1 MNKIYKVVWNAARNC
16 YVVGSEFI
24 SKTRRGGGYRGN
36 VTTAGTRTLLAV
48 CAACGIS
55 FYSGGLAVAADN
67 LQTEPTIVIE
77 VQEQK
82 NEAVQPEL
90 LYSQLAAASAS
101 ADALDTTM
109 PADVSAA
116 AEDTSEAPAVD
127 VTSQHSVHDENGYY
141 VYNGTENDTYN
152 SLTKDGLWVGG
163 VDDKTGFHV
172 DNTGHAS
179 ANGLDVQH
187 QKITGVADG
196 EFRADSTDAVTAG
209 QLYDAGIVP
218 GKAADGSVA
227 IGNGSNVTNINGVAI
242 GNKALV
248 NYSVENGVAIGQGA
262 EVRTDNATAIG
273 QGSRVVSGDGSVALG
288 QGSMVTATDA
298 KGTDAHGVVSVGLTG
313 NKVKEGFTRR
323 IINVADG
330 INDSDAATY
339 GQVKDVQSSVT
350 ALDNLAV
357 KYDTADKTSVT
368 FNRDNKAGSVL
379 NNVNDIVMQVE
390 TYNPSGKVSGYKSLS
405 FKEAGIIPGTVS
417 GDDNTDSVV
426 IGRDSKSSKK
436 HSVVVGDGA
445 RTLGMNA
452 TAIGTGASA
461 EMDSSVAIGSGSQVG
476 TPSAVNGTA
485 VGAGSKVTAKNG
497 TAVGQGAFAWGTD
510 STVLGASARVERNAD
525 GSVALGKDSY
535 AKASDI
541 LDSDTKGVVSVGK
554 SGNNGFTRRIINVAD
569 GVNDSDAAT
578 VKQVKAVQGD
588 VDELNE
594 LAVTYTDN
602 TKKAVNFNG
611 ATLKNVGDIQIG
623 TAQSTF
629 VGSGLVNGKVY
640 DTGAGQW
647 VENGA
652 NATHSMAVGSKSSV
666 RGKDSI
672 AVGPEATVNNG
683 NSVVLEQSTAVG
695 SKATVTSR
703 FSTALGAN
711 TQATGDYSVAIG
723 AQSRATVANATA
735 IGAYAA
741 AGENSVV
748 VGGGKELAAPVVSRS
763 NGTAMGTYVDIKSD
777 NGTALGY
784 GSQIGWDGK
793 NSVALG
799 ADSVA
804 NEENVVS
811 VGHTKGQTNGFG
823 GTYEEDLNRR
833 IINVADGTIAE
844 DSHDA
849 VTGGQLY
856 TTNQN
861 VADNADKLAV
871 YEKSGIEA
879 GAISGKTT
887 SQNLAIGQNSKIA
900 ADGNVTH
907 NVAIGNGATVEAGHD
922 YTDPLKPQRAD
933 NVTYATAVGA
943 EAKAT
948 GNGSTVY
955 GAGSSTSSDY
965 STAIGRSAKAGQ
977 GAGDK
982 ATALG
987 YNAQATD
994 GDTLAAGANSKAWAA
1009 GSVALGA
1016 DTTVNYG
1023 ADNSVALGTGSKV
1036 FISDIKDSD
1045 VNGVVSVGSNGGERR
1060 IINVADGVNATDAAT
1075 VGQISKI
1082 TGMDSEKGNV
1092 VQYDGE
1098 DKAAVTFA
1106 GTEGTA
1112 LKNVSDIELKGNS
1125 FVDAGLVAGTT
1136 TTKSTLLGNATAEN
1150 NMILGDGAEIY
1161 VQGALGKAA
1170 SVENSMAIGQG
1181 AEIHAQSQGSAKHI
1195 TDSIAFGQDSY
1206 VSASNSVAIGAGS
1219 TATEEGVVS
1228 VGSANNQRRIVNV
1241 ADGNI
1246 GENSIDAVNGSQL
1259 YAVREGAVSYGTKME
1274 EDMWGNEKEVT
1285 DYSIVTLRGENGT
1298 KLTNLA
1304 DGEFKADST
1313 DAVTAGQLYAA
1324 GITPGDTRGNAG
1336 SVAMGGGYN
1345 NYVLG
1350 NNGTAIGYNAL
1361 ANENAVAIGNSAGA
1375 GHLNA
1380 TAVGQNSN
1388 AMDEGATALGQH
1400 AWAEVKNATAI
1411 GFNSDVAFGGDNS
1424 VALGAN
1430 TQVVRQDILGTDTHG
1445 VVSVGYSGKGY
1456 GDDEAF
1462 NRRIINVADGINDSD
1477 AATFGQVK
1485 DVQDSVKA
1493 LDASAVQYDSVS
1505 KSTVTFDGTNGTAL
1519 KNVSDIVMNTK
1530 DFYSKDAQ
1538 FSFQDAGLLPGDVQS
1553 LGNKW
1558 NMAIGEGSAVKVEE
1572 GTTGSKM
1579 QMNTVVGNKARITQV
1594 LVDDEYQDV
1603 EKSTA
1608 LGQGVTVAASNAVGV
1623 GQGSNVRGEGG
1634 VAVGMQANVSAKSGV
1649 AVGKQSK
1656 VSSDYSIAIGGS
1668 ASVGSK
1674 SENSVAMGYNA
1685 SSLAAGGTAIGQGA
1699 KVQGSAANGTAIG
1712 KGAIV
1717 NVNAGN
1723 SVALGASSQVQTA
1736 DIGSDTEYGV
1746 VSVGKSG
1753 TNGFTRRIVNVAD
1766 GLNDSDAATVGQL
1779 NAMQS
1784 AYTDSGIVG
1793 GTMDKYTL
1801 ATGAVAIGKDS
1812 NVHGTGSIAI
1822 GTGSKVEQHNSVA
1835 IGRNAI
1841 VKGAGSVALGASSV
1855 ATEDNVLSLGRNDG
1869 SLGLRIVNMKDG
1881 INERDAVTV
1890 GQMNALALGD
1900 RNGSLS
1906 LANGATN
1913 LADGIDR
1920 NTTAIKSLDEQLADA
1935 TVDWEEGTQNM
1946 KDLTAK
1952 ASAFAAQT
1960 QNVDW
1965 NALNSVDWNA
1975 VNAMA
1980 AVPAT
1985 MNLAIDDAQANEG
1998 TGAEK
2003 DDDDRSP
2010 QTNGSNPGKVDG
2022 NLHVSGNT
2030 TLDGTLNVK
2039 GDATFEGNATF
2050 DKGATMKGDLNMS
2063 GNKITGLGAGD
2074 VSADSTDAVNG
2085 SQLFDVQQQV
2095 SDNRNAIGALGSRV
2109 SDLGEEVDSVGAIS
2123 AALAGLHP
2131 LDYNGTGS
2139 KFQISAALGTY
2150 DGTQAA
2156 AIGGFYHFNRDTL
2169 LSIGGSTSFEGDRK
2183 TAANVGVTFRVGEG
2197 ASEAPAVQDN
2207 ETKQQMEAMKQE
2219 IEMLKAELEQL
2230 KNKDTEGTNAKN

>member
-24 SKTRRGGGYRGN
+24 SKTRRGEGYRSN
-36 VTTAGTRTLLAV
+36 VTTAGARTLLAV

-90 LYSQLAAASAS
+90 LYSQLAAASAG
-101 ADALDTTM
+101 ADALDITM
-109 PADVSAA
+109 PADVPAA

-127 VTSQHSVHDENGYY
+127 VSSQHSIHDENGYY
-141 VYNGTENDTYN
+141 VYNGTKNDTYN

-179 ANGLDVQH
+179 ANGLDVQN

-196 EFRADSTDAVTAG
+196 EFNADSTDAVTAG

-227 IGNGSNVTNINGVAI
+227 IGNGSTVTSGAWDWDTNTPLPANGVAI
-242 GNKALV
+242 GDNAKV
-248 NYSVENGVAIGQGA
+248 NNSAVNGVVIGQGA

-288 QGSMVTATDA
+288 QGSMVTAADA

-313 NKVKEGFTRR
+313 NKVTEGFTRR

-330 INDSDAATY
+330 VNDSDAATV
-339 GQVKDVQSSVT
+339 GQISKITGMDSEKGNVVQYDGEDKSTITFAGTNGT
-350 ALDNLAV
+350 A
-357 KYDTADKTSVT
+357 
-368 FNRDNKAGSVL
+368 L
-379 NNVNDIVMQVE
+379 NNVNDIVMNVKNPINKKTEQHSFQNAGLLPGKVE
-390 TYNPSGKVSGYKSLS
+390 GTATSGKWNMAIGEGSEIAVDGGTGANMKFNTAIGNSAGVSQAIVDDGYEDVERSTAIGHAAKVRANNSTAIGDS
-405 FKEAGIIPGTVS
+405 SNVSKDNSVAVGQKAEVQSATSIAIGQGTKIGSNAENSIAIGTSANQYSVGSKAKNSTVVGVNAWSMAEGGTVL
-417 GDDNTDSVV
+417 G
-426 IGRDSKSSKK
+426 KSAKIQGSAAN
-436 HSVVVGDGA
+436 G
-445 RTLGMNA
+445 
-452 TAIGTGASA
+452 TAIGTNATINVSA
-461 EMDSSVAIGSGSQVG
+461 GSGNV
-476 TPSAVNGTA
+476 AL
-485 VGAGSKVTAKNG
+485 GA
-497 TAVGQGAFAWGTD
+497 D
-510 STVLGASARVERNAD
+510 STVSKAD
-525 GSVALGKDSY
+525 VGD
-535 AKASDI
+535 
-541 LDSDTKGVVSVGK
+541 DTEHGVVSVGQ
-554 SGNNGFTRRIINVAD
+554 SGDKGFNRRIINVAD

-578 VKQVKAVQGD
+578 VKQVKAVRGD
-588 VDELNE
+588 VDELNK

-623 TAQSTF
+623 NAQSTF

-640 DTGAGQW
+640 DTDAGQW
-647 VENGA
+647 AENGA
-652 NATHSMAVGSKSSV
+652 NATHSMAVGSKSNV
-666 RGKDSI
+666 RGTDSV

-695 SKATVTSR
+695 SKATVTSS

-711 TQATGDYSVAIG
+711 TQAKGGYSVAVG
-723 AQSRATVANATA
+723 AQSQTTGANATA

-748 VGGGKELAAPVVSRS
+748 VGGGEGLAAPTVSKANS
-763 NGTAMGTYVDIKSD
+763 TAMGTYVDIKSD

-784 GSQIGWDGK
+784 GSQIGWNGK

-811 VGHTKGQTNGFG
+811 VGHTKGQANGFG
-823 GTYEEDLNRR
+823 ETYREDLNRR
-833 IINVADGTIAE
+833 ITNVADGVNDNDAATVGQIKTMTGVDAELGGVVQYDDASKNSVTFQSTDKAGTTLNNVNDITMNVEKYLSGTSIVQGYKTVSFKDAGIIPGTFNGTANKDTIVLGR
-844 DSHDA
+844 DSTASKDHSVVIGGGARAIASNTVSIGTGASADA
-849 VTGGQLY
+849 
-856 TTNQN
+856 NN
-861 VADNADKLAV
+861 
-871 YEKSGIEA
+871 SM
-879 GAISGKTT
+879 
-887 SQNLAIGQNSKIA
+887 AIGSGSKVIGA
-900 ADGNVTH
+900 AAV
-907 NVAIGNGATVEAGHD
+907 NG
-922 YTDPLKPQRAD
+922 
-933 NVTYATAVGA
+933 
-943 EAKAT
+943 
-948 GNGSTVY
+948 
-955 GAGSSTSSDY
+955 
-965 STAIGRSAKAGQ
+965 TAIGTGSWVT
-977 GAGDK
+977 DK
-982 ATALG
+982 DGTALG
-987 YNAQATD
+987 YQAYAWGEAATVIGDQSRSWADGGTTLGQNARIQT
-994 GDTLAAGANSKAWAA
+994 
-1009 GSVALGA
+1009 
-1016 DTTVNYG
+1016 G
-1023 ADNSVALGTGSKV
+1023 ADNSVALG
-1036 FISDIKDSD
+1036 KDSYVSKD
-1045 VNGVVSVGSNGGERR
+1045 DILASDTNGVVSVGVS
-1060 IINVADGVNATDAAT
+1060 ALATDDKGT
-1075 VGQISKI
+1075 GVSK
-1082 TGMDSEKGNV
+1082 
-1092 VQYDGE
+1092 
-1098 DKAAVTFA
+1098 
-1106 GTEGTA
+1106 
-1112 LKNVSDIELKGNS
+1112 
-1125 FVDAGLVAGTT
+1125 
-1136 TTKSTLLGNATAEN
+1136 
-1150 NMILGDGAEIY
+1150 
-1161 VQGALGKAA
+1161 
-1170 SVENSMAIGQG
+1170 
-1181 AEIHAQSQGSAKHI
+1181 
-1195 TDSIAFGQDSY
+1195 
-1206 VSASNSVAIGAGS
+1206 
-1219 TATEEGVVS
+1219 
-1228 VGSANNQRRIVNV
+1228 
-1241 ADGNI
+1241 
-1246 GENSIDAVNGSQL
+1246 
-1259 YAVREGAVSYGTKME
+1259 
-1274 EDMWGNEKEVT
+1274 
-1285 DYSIVTLRGENGT
+1285 
-1298 KLTNLA
+1298 
-1304 DGEFKADST
+1304 
-1313 DAVTAGQLYAA
+1313 
-1324 GITPGDTRGNAG
+1324 
-1336 SVAMGGGYN
+1336 
-1345 NYVLG
+1345 
-1350 NNGTAIGYNAL
+1350 TAI
-1361 ANENAVAIGNSAGA
+1361 
-1375 GHLNA
+1375 
-1380 TAVGQNSN
+1380 T
-1388 AMDEGATALGQH
+1388 
-1400 AWAEVKNATAI
+1400 
-1411 GFNSDVAFGGDNS
+1411 
-1424 VALGAN
+1424 
-1430 TQVVRQDILGTDTHG
+1430 
-1445 VVSVGYSGKGY
+1445 
-1456 GDDEAF
+1456 
-1462 NRRIINVADGINDSD
+1462 RRIINVADGINDSD

-1530 DFYSKDAQ
+1530 DFYGKDAQ

-1572 GTTGSKM
+1572 GTGSKM
-1579 QMNTVVGNKARITQV
+1579 QMNTVVGNKARITQA

-1674 SENSVAMGYNA
+1674 SENSVAMGYEA

-1793 GTMDKYTL
+1793 GTMDKNTL

-1822 GTGSKVEQHNSVA
+1822 GTGSKVEKYNSVA

-1890 GQMNALALGD
+1890 GQMNELAFGT
-1900 RNGSLS
+1900 RSSSLP

-1913 LADGIDR
+1913 LAAGINK
-1920 NTTAIKSLDEQLADA
+1920 NTAAINSLDEQLDNAK
-1935 TVDWEEGTQNM
+1935 VDWGESTQSM
-1946 KDLTAK
+1946 KELTEK

-1975 VNAMA
+1975 VSAMA

-1998 TGAEK
+1998 DTGAEK
-2003 DDDDRSP
+2003 DDDNRSP

-2197 ASEAPAVQDN
+2197 ASEAPAVQDT
-2207 ETKQQMEAMKQE
+2207 ETKQQMDAMKQE

>member
-24 SKTRRGGGYRGN
+24 SKTRRGGGYRSN

-90 LYSQLAAASAS
+90 LYSQLAVASAS

-109 PADVSAA
+109 PADMPAA

-163 VDDKTGFHV
+163 VDDNTGFHV

-179 ANGLDVQH
+179 ANGLDVQN

-196 EFRADSTDAVTAG
+196 EFKSGSTEAVTAG

-248 NYSVENGVAIGQGA
+248 NYSAENGVAIGQGA

-298 KGTDAHGVVSVGLTG
+298 KSSDPHGVVSVGLTG
-313 NKVKEGFTRR
+313 NKVTEGFTRR

-339 GQVKDVQSSVT
+339 GQVKDVDAKLGDLDFSDTHSLKKAENVTDALTKLDTKAYNLSGKIDDFSRSGIMAGGTLDSRNAGTNSIQLGNQARAAGQNSIAFGAGASVT
-350 ALDNLAV
+350 GENTEESIQTRAKNNGVAIGYSATAAGFNTTVLGAAAKAQGDNATALGQGTLVAADN
-357 KYDTADKTSVT
+357 SVALG
-368 FNRDNKAGSVL
+368 AGSRVTTDDIRDSDTNGVVSVGKSDGERRIINVADGVNDSDAATVGQISKITGMDSEKGNVVQYNGEDKSTITFAGTNGTAL
-379 NNVNDIVMQVE
+379 NNVNDIVMNVKNPINKKTEQHSFQNAGLLPGKVE
-390 TYNPSGKVSGYKSLS
+390 GTATSGKWNMAIGEGSEVAVDGGTGANMKFNTAIGNSAGVSQNIVNGDYVDVERSTAIGHAAKVSAS
-405 FKEAGIIPGTVS
+405 NSTAIGDSSNAGEDNSVAIGQKAEVQSATSIAIGQGTKIGGNAENSIAIGTSANQYSVGSKAKNSTVVGVNAWSMAEGGTVL
-417 GDDNTDSVV
+417 G
-426 IGRDSKSSKK
+426 KSAKIQGSAAN
-436 HSVVVGDGA
+436 G
-445 RTLGMNA
+445 
-452 TAIGTGASA
+452 TAIGTNATINVSA
-461 EMDSSVAIGSGSQVG
+461 GSGNV
-476 TPSAVNGTA
+476 AL
-485 VGAGSKVTAKNG
+485 GA
-497 TAVGQGAFAWGTD
+497 D
-510 STVLGASARVERNAD
+510 STVSKAD
-525 GSVALGKDSY
+525 VGD
-535 AKASDI
+535 
-541 LDSDTKGVVSVGK
+541 DTEHGVVSVGQ
-554 SGNNGFTRRIINVAD
+554 SGDKGFNRRIINVAD

-578 VKQVKAVQGD
+578 VKQVKDVQGD
-588 VDELNE
+588 VDELNK
-594 LAVTYTDN
+594 LAVTYTDD

-623 TAQSTF
+623 NAQSTF

-640 DTGAGQW
+640 DTDAGQW
-647 VENGA
+647 AENGA
-652 NATHSMAVGSKSSV
+652 NATHSMAVGSKSNV
-666 RGKDSI
+666 RGTDSV
-672 AVGPEATVNNG
+672 AVGPEAAVNNG
-683 NSVVLEQSTAVG
+683 NAGVLEQSTAVG
-695 SKATVTSR
+695 SKATVSSS
-703 FSTALGAN
+703 FSTALGAH
-711 TQATGDYSVAIG
+711 TQAKGDYSVAVG
-723 AQSRATVANATA
+723 AQSQTTGANATA

-748 VGGGKELAAPVVSRS
+748 VGGGEGLAAPTVSKANS
-763 NGTAMGTYVDIKSD
+763 TAMGTYVDIKSD

-811 VGHTKGQTNGFG
+811 VGHTKGQTNGLG
-823 GTYEEDLNRR
+823 GTYGEDLNRR
-833 IINVADGTIAE
+833 ITNVADGK
-844 DSHDA
+844 
-849 VTGGQLY
+849 
-856 TTNQN
+856 
-861 VADNADKLAV
+861 NA
-871 YEKSGIEA
+871 
-879 GAISGKTT
+879 
-887 SQNLAIGQNSKIA
+887 N
-900 ADGNVTH
+900 
-907 NVAIGNGATVEAGHD
+907 
-922 YTDPLKPQRAD
+922 
-933 NVTYATAVGA
+933 
-943 EAKAT
+943 
-948 GNGSTVY
+948 
-955 GAGSSTSSDY
+955 
-965 STAIGRSAKAGQ
+965 
-977 GAGDK
+977 
-982 ATALG
+982 
-987 YNAQATD
+987 
-994 GDTLAAGANSKAWAA
+994 
-1009 GSVALGA
+1009 
-1016 DTTVNYG
+1016 
-1023 ADNSVALGTGSKV
+1023 
-1036 FISDIKDSD
+1036 
-1045 VNGVVSVGSNGGERR
+1045 
-1060 IINVADGVNATDAAT
+1060 DAAT

-1082 TGMDSEKGNV
+1082 TGMDSGKGNV

-1098 DKAAVTFA
+1098 DKSVVTFA
-1106 GTEGTA
+1106 GA
-1112 LKNVSDIELKGNS
+1112 
-1125 FVDAGLVAGTT
+1125 
-1136 TTKSTLLGNATAEN
+1136 
-1150 NMILGDGAEIY
+1150 
-1161 VQGALGKAA
+1161 
-1170 SVENSMAIGQG
+1170 
-1181 AEIHAQSQGSAKHI
+1181 
-1195 TDSIAFGQDSY
+1195 
-1206 VSASNSVAIGAGS
+1206 
-1219 TATEEGVVS
+1219 
-1228 VGSANNQRRIVNV
+1228 
-1241 ADGNI
+1241 
-1246 GENSIDAVNGSQL
+1246 
-1259 YAVREGAVSYGTKME
+1259 
-1274 EDMWGNEKEVT
+1274 
-1285 DYSIVTLRGENGT
+1285 NGT

-1304 DGEFKADST
+1304 DGEFKTGST

-1388 AMDEGATALGQH
+1388 AMEEGATALGQH

-1430 TQVVRQDILGTDTHG
+1430 TQVIRQDILETDTNG
-1445 VVSVGYSGKGY
+1445 VVSVGYSGKGF

-1530 DFYSKDAQ
+1530 DFYGKNAQ

-1572 GTTGSKM
+1572 GTGSKM
-1579 QMNTVVGNKARITQV
+1579 QMNTVVGNKARITQA

-1793 GTMDKYTL
+1793 GTMDKNTL

-1822 GTGSKVEQHNSVA
+1822 GTGSKVEKYNSVA

-1890 GQMNALALGD
+1890 GQMNELAFGK
-1900 RNGSLS
+1900 RSGSLT

-1920 NTTAIKSLDEQLADA
+1920 NTTAIKSLNKQLDNAK
-1935 TVDWEEGTQNM
+1935 VDWGESTQSM
-1946 KDLTAK
+1946 KELTEK

>member
-24 SKTRRGGGYRGN
+24 SKTRRGEGYRSN
-36 VTTAGTRTLLAV
+36 VTTAGARTLLAV

-101 ADALDTTM
+101 ADALDITM
-109 PADVSAA
+109 PADVPAA

-127 VTSQHSVHDENGYY
+127 VSSQHSIHDENGYY
-141 VYNGTENDTYN
+141 VYNGTKNDTYN

-179 ANGLDVQH
+179 ANGLDVQNK
-187 QKITGVADG
+187 KITGVAYG

-339 GQVKDVQSSVT
+339 GQVKDVDAKLGDLDFSDTHSLEEAENVT
-350 ALDNLAV
+350 DALTKLDTKAYNL
-357 KYDTADKTSVT
+357 
-368 FNRDNKAGSVL
+368 
-379 NNVNDIVMQVE
+379 
-390 TYNPSGKVSGYKSLS
+390 SGKFDDFSRSGIM
-405 FKEAGIIPGTVS
+405 AGGTDAESRHAGADSIQLGNQSRAEGQQSIALGVHAKVT
-417 GDDNTDSVV
+417 GENTEES
-426 IGRDSKSSKK
+426 ILTRAKNNG
-436 HSVVVGDGA
+436 
-445 RTLGMNA
+445 
-452 TAIGTGASA
+452 
-461 EMDSSVAIGSGSQVG
+461 VAIGY
-476 TPSAVNGTA
+476 SATA
-485 VGAGSKVTAKNG
+485 AGFNT
-497 TAVGQGAFAWGTD
+497 
-510 STVLGASARVERNAD
+510 TVLGAAAKAQGDNATALGQGTLVTAD
-525 GSVALGKDSY
+525 NSVALGAGSSVTTD
-535 AKASDI
+535 DI
-541 LDSDTKGVVSVGK
+541 RDSDTNGVVSVGK
-554 SGNNGFTRRIINVAD
+554 SDGERRIINVAD
-569 GVNDSDAAT
+569 GVNDS
-578 VKQVKAVQGD
+578 
-588 VDELNE
+588 
-594 LAVTYTDN
+594 
-602 TKKAVNFNG
+602 
-611 ATLKNVGDIQIG
+611 
-623 TAQSTF
+623 
-629 VGSGLVNGKVY
+629 
-640 DTGAGQW
+640 
-647 VENGA
+647 
-652 NATHSMAVGSKSSV
+652 
-666 RGKDSI
+666 
-672 AVGPEATVNNG
+672 
-683 NSVVLEQSTAVG
+683 
-695 SKATVTSR
+695 
-703 FSTALGAN
+703 
-711 TQATGDYSVAIG
+711 
-723 AQSRATVANATA
+723 
-735 IGAYAA
+735 
-741 AGENSVV
+741 
-748 VGGGKELAAPVVSRS
+748 
-763 NGTAMGTYVDIKSD
+763 
-777 NGTALGY
+777 
-784 GSQIGWDGK
+784 
-793 NSVALG
+793 
-799 ADSVA
+799 
-804 NEENVVS
+804 
-811 VGHTKGQTNGFG
+811 
-823 GTYEEDLNRR
+823 
-833 IINVADGTIAE
+833 
-844 DSHDA
+844 
-849 VTGGQLY
+849 
-856 TTNQN
+856 
-861 VADNADKLAV
+861 
-871 YEKSGIEA
+871 
-879 GAISGKTT
+879 
-887 SQNLAIGQNSKIA
+887 
-900 ADGNVTH
+900 
-907 NVAIGNGATVEAGHD
+907 
-922 YTDPLKPQRAD
+922 
-933 NVTYATAVGA
+933 
-943 EAKAT
+943 
-948 GNGSTVY
+948 
-955 GAGSSTSSDY
+955 
-965 STAIGRSAKAGQ
+965 
-977 GAGDK
+977 
-982 ATALG
+982 
-987 YNAQATD
+987 
-994 GDTLAAGANSKAWAA
+994 
-1009 GSVALGA
+1009 
-1016 DTTVNYG
+1016 
-1023 ADNSVALGTGSKV
+1023 
-1036 FISDIKDSD
+1036 
-1045 VNGVVSVGSNGGERR
+1045 
-1060 IINVADGVNATDAAT
+1060 DAAT

-1350 NNGTAIGYNAL
+1350 ANGTAIGYNA
-1361 ANENAVAIGNSAGA
+1361 AADKNAVAIGNSAA
-1375 GHLNA
+1375 ASHANA
-1380 TAVGQNSN
+1380 TAVGQNSK
-1388 AMDEGATALGQH
+1388 AMETGATAFGQH
-1400 AWAEVKNATAI
+1400 AWAEVANSTAI
-1411 GFNSDVAFGGDNS
+1411 GYHADVEYKGDNS

-1430 TQVVRQDILGTDTHG
+1430 SIVATEDILDTDTAG
-1445 VVSVGYSGKGY
+1445 VVSVGSSGHAFNST
-1456 GDDEAF
+1456 EF
-1462 NRRIINVADGINDSD
+1462 NRRIINVADGVNDSDAATVKQVKAVQGNVDELNKSAVTYTDNTKKAVNFNGATLKNVGDIQIGSAQSTFVGSGLVNGKVYDTDAGQWAENGAEATHSMAVGKNSSVRGTDSVAVGPEAAVNNGNAGGLEQSTAVGSNATVLSNFSTALGAHTQAKGDYSVAVGAQSQTTGDNATAIGAYAAAGENSVVVGGGEGLAAPIVSKANSTAMGTYVGIKSENGTALGYGSQIGWNGKNSVALGADSVANEENVVSVGHTKGQTNGFGGTYGEDLNRRIVNVADGVNDSD

-1530 DFYSKDAQ
+1530 DSYGKNAQ

-1553 LGNKW
+1553 SGNKW
-1558 NMAIGEGSAVKVEE
+1558 NIAIGEGSAVKVED
-1572 GTTGSKM
+1572 GTGSKM
-1579 QMNTVVGNKARITQV
+1579 QMNTVVGNKARITQA
-1594 LVDDEYQDV
+1594 LVDGEYQDV

-1779 NAMQS
+1779 NAVQS
-1784 AYTDSGIVG
+1784 AYTNSGIVG
-1793 GTMDKYTL
+1793 GSMDNNTL
-1801 ATGAVAIGKDS
+1801 ATGAVAIGKGS

-1822 GTGSKVEQHNSVA
+1822 GTGSKVEKHNSVA

-1890 GQMNALALGD
+1890 GQMNELAFGT
-1900 RNGSLS
+1900 RSGSRL

-1920 NTTAIKSLDEQLADA
+1920 NTTAIKSLDEQLDDVKAD
-1935 TVDWEEGTQNM
+1935 WGESTQSM
-1946 KDLTAK
+1946 KELTET

-1985 MNLAIDDAQANEG
+1985 MNLAVDDVPANEGG

-2003 DDDDRSP
+2003 DDDERSP
-2010 QTNGSNPGKVDG
+2010 QTNGSNPGEVDG

>member
-1 MNKIYKVVWNAARNC
+1 MDI
-16 YVVGSEFI
+16 
-24 SKTRRGGGYRGN
+24 
-36 VTTAGTRTLLAV
+36 
-48 CAACGIS
+48 
-55 FYSGGLAVAADN
+55 
-67 LQTEPTIVIE
+67 
-77 VQEQK
+77 
-82 NEAVQPEL
+82 
-90 LYSQLAAASAS
+90 
-101 ADALDTTM
+101 TM
-109 PADVSAA
+109 PADVPAA

-127 VTSQHSVHDENGYY
+127 VSSQHSIHDENGYY
-141 VYNGTENDTYN
+141 VYNGTKNDTYN

-163 VDDKTGFHV
+163 VDDNTGFHV
-172 DNTGHAS
+172 DNKGHAS
-179 ANGLDVQH
+179 ANGLDVQN
-187 QKITGVADG
+187 QKITGVAGG
-196 EFRADSTDAVTAG
+196 EFKSGSTEAVTAG

-227 IGNGSNVTNINGVAI
+227 IGNGSNVMNINGVAI

-298 KGTDAHGVVSVGLTG
+298 KSSDPHGVVSVGLTG
-313 NKVKEGFTRR
+313 NKVTEGFTRR

-330 INDSDAATY
+330 INDSDAATYGQVKDVDAKLGDLDFSDTHSLKKAENVTDALTKLDTKAYNLSGKIDDFSRSGIMAGGTLDSRNAGTNSIQLGNQARAAGQNSIAFGAGASVTGENTEESILTRAKNNGVAIGYSATAAGFNTTVLGAAAKAQGDNATALGQGTLVAAANSVALGAGSRVTTDDIRDSDTNGVVSVGKSDGERRIINVADGVNDSDAATY

-647 VENGA
+647 AENGA

-695 SKATVTSR
+695 SKATVTSS

-748 VGGGKELAAPVVSRS
+748 VGGGSKELAAPIVSKS
-763 NGTAMGTYVDIKSD
+763 NGTAMGTYVDVNAE

-784 GSQIGWDGK
+784 GSQIGWNGK

-811 VGHTKGQTNGFG
+811 VGHTKGQANGFG
-823 GTYEEDLNRR
+823 GNYGEDLNRR
-833 IINVADGTIAE
+833 ITNVADGK
-844 DSHDA
+844 
-849 VTGGQLY
+849 
-856 TTNQN
+856 
-861 VADNADKLAV
+861 NA
-871 YEKSGIEA
+871 
-879 GAISGKTT
+879 
-887 SQNLAIGQNSKIA
+887 N
-900 ADGNVTH
+900 
-907 NVAIGNGATVEAGHD
+907 
-922 YTDPLKPQRAD
+922 
-933 NVTYATAVGA
+933 
-943 EAKAT
+943 
-948 GNGSTVY
+948 
-955 GAGSSTSSDY
+955 
-965 STAIGRSAKAGQ
+965 
-977 GAGDK
+977 
-982 ATALG
+982 
-987 YNAQATD
+987 
-994 GDTLAAGANSKAWAA
+994 
-1009 GSVALGA
+1009 
-1016 DTTVNYG
+1016 
-1023 ADNSVALGTGSKV
+1023 
-1036 FISDIKDSD
+1036 
-1045 VNGVVSVGSNGGERR
+1045 
-1060 IINVADGVNATDAAT
+1060 DAAT

-1098 DKAAVTFA
+1098 DKSVVTFA
-1106 GTEGTA
+1106 
-1112 LKNVSDIELKGNS
+1112 
-1125 FVDAGLVAGTT
+1125 
-1136 TTKSTLLGNATAEN
+1136 
-1150 NMILGDGAEIY
+1150 
-1161 VQGALGKAA
+1161 
-1170 SVENSMAIGQG
+1170 
-1181 AEIHAQSQGSAKHI
+1181 
-1195 TDSIAFGQDSY
+1195 
-1206 VSASNSVAIGAGS
+1206 
-1219 TATEEGVVS
+1219 
-1228 VGSANNQRRIVNV
+1228 
-1241 ADGNI
+1241 
-1246 GENSIDAVNGSQL
+1246 
-1259 YAVREGAVSYGTKME
+1259 
-1274 EDMWGNEKEVT
+1274 
-1285 DYSIVTLRGENGT
+1285 GENGT

-1304 DGEFKADST
+1304 AGEFKADST
-1313 DAVTAGQLYAA
+1313 DAVTAGQLYAS
-1324 GITPGDTRGNAG
+1324 GIVPGSIVDGSGTGKGNMA
-1336 SVAMGGGYN
+1336 
-1345 NYVLG
+1345 LG
-1350 NNGTAIGYNAL
+1350 NMSEIEAGDGMDYNTAIGYNAGISREYVIGKGY
-1361 ANENAVAIGNSAGA
+1361 ENAENS
-1375 GHLNA
+1375 
-1380 TAVGQNSN
+1380 
-1388 AMDEGATALGQH
+1388 
-1400 AWAEVKNATAI
+1400 TAI
-1411 GFNSDVAFGGDNS
+1411 G
-1424 VALGAN
+1424 
-1430 TQVVRQDILGTDTHG
+1430 
-1445 VVSVGYSGKGY
+1445 
-1456 GDDEAF
+1456 
-1462 NRRIINVADGINDSD
+1462 
-1477 AATFGQVK
+1477 
-1485 DVQDSVKA
+1485 
-1493 LDASAVQYDSVS
+1493 ASARIYGSDS
-1505 KSTVTFDGTNGTAL
+1505 
-1519 KNVSDIVMNTK
+1519 
-1530 DFYSKDAQ
+1530 
-1538 FSFQDAGLLPGDVQS
+1538 
-1553 LGNKW
+1553 
-1558 NMAIGEGSAVKVEE
+1558 
-1572 GTTGSKM
+1572 
-1579 QMNTVVGNKARITQV
+1579 
-1594 LVDDEYQDV
+1594 
-1603 EKSTA
+1603 
-1608 LGQGVTVAASNAVGV
+1608 
-1623 GQGSNVRGEGG
+1623 
-1634 VAVGMQANVSAKSGV
+1634 VAVGHQSSVTHKQGV
-1649 AVGKQSK
+1649 
-1656 VSSDYSIAIGGS
+1656 
-1668 ASVGSK
+1668 
-1674 SENSVAMGYNA
+1674 
-1685 SSLAAGGTAIGQGA
+1685 AIGQGA
-1699 KVQGSAANGTAIG
+1699 KVESANSVAVGHEAIIKGNAENSIAIGNSKTYDPETGLGGGATQSVASGAKNSTVIGVGGATTSEGAVVLGYEARVNGSAANATAIG
-1712 KGAIV
+1712 KDATIQV
-1717 NVNAGN
+1717 SSGN
-1723 SVALGASSQVQTA
+1723 GNVALGAESEVSKADVGDDTA
-1736 DIGSDTEYGV
+1736 HGV
-1746 VSVGKSG
+1746 VSIGKSG
-1753 TNGFTRRIVNVAD
+1753 DDGFTRRIVNVAD

-1793 GTMDKYTL
+1793 GTMDKNTL

-1822 GTGSKVEQHNSVA
+1822 GTGSKVEKYNSVA

-1906 LANGATN
+1906 LKNGATN

-1920 NTTAIKSLDEQLADA
+1920 NTTAIKSLDEQLDDVK
-1935 TVDWEEGTQNM
+1935 VDWGESTQSM
-1946 KDLTAK
+1946 KELTEK

-2197 ASEAPAVQDN
+2197 ASEAPAVQDT

-2230 KNKDTEGTNAKN
+2230 KNKDTEGTNDKK

>member
-1 MNKIYKVVWNAARNC
+1 M
-16 YVVGSEFI
+16 
-24 SKTRRGGGYRGN
+24 
-36 VTTAGTRTLLAV
+36 
-48 CAACGIS
+48 
-55 FYSGGLAVAADN
+55 
-67 LQTEPTIVIE
+67 QTEPTIVIE

-101 ADALDTTM
+101 ADALDITM
-109 PADVSAA
+109 PADVPAA

-127 VTSQHSVHDENGYY
+127 VSSQHSIHDENGYY

-163 VDDKTGFHV
+163 VDDNTGFHV
-172 DNTGHAS
+172 DNKGHAS
-179 ANGLDVQH
+179 ANGLDVQN

-196 EFRADSTDAVTAG
+196 EFNADSTDAVTAG

-313 NKVKEGFTRR
+313 NKVTEGFTRR

-330 INDSDAATY
+330 VNDTDAATV
-339 GQVKDVQSSVT
+339 GQISKITGMDSEKGNVVQYDGEDKSTITFAGTNGT
-350 ALDNLAV
+350 A
-357 KYDTADKTSVT
+357 
-368 FNRDNKAGSVL
+368 L
-379 NNVNDIVMQVE
+379 NNVNDIVMNVKNPINKKTEQHSFQNAGLLPGKVE
-390 TYNPSGKVSGYKSLS
+390 GKATSGKWNMAIGEGSEVAVDGGTGADMQFNTAIGNSAGVSQNIVNGDYVDVERSTAIGHAAKVSASNSTAIGDSSNAGEDNSVAIGQKAEVQSATSIAIGQGTKIGGNAENSIAIGTSANQYSVGSKAKNSTVVGVNAWSLS
-405 FKEAGIIPGTVS
+405 EGGTVL
-417 GDDNTDSVV
+417 G
-426 IGRDSKSSKK
+426 KSAKIQGSAAN
-436 HSVVVGDGA
+436 G
-445 RTLGMNA
+445 
-452 TAIGTGASA
+452 TAIGTNATINVSA
-461 EMDSSVAIGSGSQVG
+461 GSGNV
-476 TPSAVNGTA
+476 AL
-485 VGAGSKVTAKNG
+485 GA
-497 TAVGQGAFAWGTD
+497 D
-510 STVLGASARVERNAD
+510 STVSKAD
-525 GSVALGKDSY
+525 VGG
-535 AKASDI
+535 
-541 LDSDTKGVVSVGK
+541 DTAHGVVSVGQ
-554 SGNNGFTRRIINVAD
+554 SGDKGFNRRIINVAD

-588 VDELNE
+588 VDELNK
-594 LAVTYTDN
+594 LAVTYDN

-623 TAQSTF
+623 NAQSTF

-640 DTGAGQW
+640 DTDAGQW
-647 VENGA
+647 AENGA

-666 RGKDSI
+666 RGTDSV
-672 AVGPEATVNNG
+672 AVGPEAAVNNG
-683 NSVVLEQSTAVG
+683 NAEVLEQSTAVG
-695 SKATVTSR
+695 SKATVSSS

-711 TQATGDYSVAIG
+711 TQAKGGYSVAVG
-723 AQSRATVANATA
+723 AQSQTTGANATA

-748 VGGGKELAAPVVSRS
+748 VGGGEGLAAPTVSKANS
-763 NGTAMGTYVDIKSD
+763 TAMGTYVDIKSD

-784 GSQIGWDGK
+784 GSQIGWNGK

-811 VGHTKGQTNGFG
+811 VGHTKGQANGFS
-823 GTYEEDLNRR
+823 GTYGEDLNRR
-833 IINVADGTIAE
+833 IV
-844 DSHDA
+844 
-849 VTGGQLY
+849 
-856 TTNQN
+856 
-861 VADNADKLAV
+861 
-871 YEKSGIEA
+871 
-879 GAISGKTT
+879 
-887 SQNLAIGQNSKIA
+887 
-900 ADGNVTH
+900 
-907 NVAIGNGATVEAGHD
+907 
-922 YTDPLKPQRAD
+922 
-933 NVTYATAVGA
+933 
-943 EAKAT
+943 
-948 GNGSTVY
+948 
-955 GAGSSTSSDY
+955 
-965 STAIGRSAKAGQ
+965 
-977 GAGDK
+977 
-982 ATALG
+982 
-987 YNAQATD
+987 
-994 GDTLAAGANSKAWAA
+994 
-1009 GSVALGA
+1009 
-1016 DTTVNYG
+1016 
-1023 ADNSVALGTGSKV
+1023 
-1036 FISDIKDSD
+1036 
-1045 VNGVVSVGSNGGERR
+1045 
-1060 IINVADGVNATDAAT
+1060 
-1075 VGQISKI
+1075 
-1082 TGMDSEKGNV
+1082 
-1092 VQYDGE
+1092 
-1098 DKAAVTFA
+1098 
-1106 GTEGTA
+1106 
-1112 LKNVSDIELKGNS
+1112 
-1125 FVDAGLVAGTT
+1125 
-1136 TTKSTLLGNATAEN
+1136 
-1150 NMILGDGAEIY
+1150 
-1161 VQGALGKAA
+1161 
-1170 SVENSMAIGQG
+1170 
-1181 AEIHAQSQGSAKHI
+1181 
-1195 TDSIAFGQDSY
+1195 
-1206 VSASNSVAIGAGS
+1206 
-1219 TATEEGVVS
+1219 
-1228 VGSANNQRRIVNV
+1228 
-1241 ADGNI
+1241 
-1246 GENSIDAVNGSQL
+1246 
-1259 YAVREGAVSYGTKME
+1259 
-1274 EDMWGNEKEVT
+1274 
-1285 DYSIVTLRGENGT
+1285 
-1298 KLTNLA
+1298 
-1304 DGEFKADST
+1304 
-1313 DAVTAGQLYAA
+1313 
-1324 GITPGDTRGNAG
+1324 
-1336 SVAMGGGYN
+1336 
-1345 NYVLG
+1345 
-1350 NNGTAIGYNAL
+1350 
-1361 ANENAVAIGNSAGA
+1361 
-1375 GHLNA
+1375 
-1380 TAVGQNSN
+1380 
-1388 AMDEGATALGQH
+1388 
-1400 AWAEVKNATAI
+1400 
-1411 GFNSDVAFGGDNS
+1411 
-1424 VALGAN
+1424 
-1430 TQVVRQDILGTDTHG
+1430 
-1445 VVSVGYSGKGY
+1445 
-1456 GDDEAF
+1456 
-1462 NRRIINVADGINDSD
+1462 NVADGINDSD

-1505 KSTVTFDGTNGTAL
+1505 KSTVTFDGPNGTAL

-1579 QMNTVVGNKARITQV
+1579 QMNTVVGNKARITQA
-1594 LVDDEYQDV
+1594 LVDGEYQDV

-1656 VSSDYSIAIGGS
+1656 VSSNYSIAIGGS
-1668 ASVGSK
+1668 ASVGSE
-1674 SENSVAMGYNA
+1674 SENSVAMGYEA

-1723 SVALGASSQVQTA
+1723 SVALGASSQVQIA
-1736 DIGSDTEYGV
+1736 DIGEDTEYGV

-1753 TNGFTRRIVNVAD
+1753 TGGFMRRIVNVAD
-1766 GLNDSDAATVGQL
+1766 GINDSDAATYGQVKAVDEKVSAFASGGIIAGELGDGKGVGEDTVT
-1779 NAMQS
+1779 NGIAIG
-1784 AYTDSGIVG
+1784 TDSYVKNKG
-1793 GTMDKYTL
+1793 GL
-1801 ATGAVAIGKDS
+1801 AIGDGATAGSNSAQTAKYATAIGTDS
-1812 NVHGTGSIAI
+1812 EATSDYSTAIGYSSKASGKNSIAI
-1822 GTGSKVEQHNSVA
+1822 GNSIASGENNVA
-1835 IGRNAI
+1835 IGHLSELTNFHKDNTAIGAETQINADAGTVVGKGAYVSGNYGTAI
-1841 VKGAGSVALGASSV
+1841 GRGSDSWSDHSTALGSYAKVDNDSEYAVALGAGSVASEANTVSV
-1855 ATEDNVLSLGRNDG
+1855 GVSAADATTDNPELKR
-1869 SLGLRIVNMKDG
+1869 RIVNVADG
-1881 INERDAVTV
+1881 VNATDAATV
-1890 GQMNALALGD
+1890 GQMSSLLFGPSASFKESKTALAAGTLLTNKGT
-1900 RNGSLS
+1900 SLVEGINKNTAAINSIDNQLDAVSDIWETNSQS
-1906 LANGATN
+1906 LN
-1913 LADGIDR
+1913 
-1920 NTTAIKSLDEQLADA
+1920 
-1935 TVDWEEGTQNM
+1935 
-1946 KDLTAK
+1946 DLTEK

-1975 VNAMA
+1975 VSAMA

-1985 MNLAIDDAQANEG
+1985 MNLAVDDGQANEG
-1998 TGAEK
+1998 DTGAEK

-2010 QTNGSNPGKVDG
+2010 QTNGSNPGEVDG

-2063 GNKITGLGAGD
+2063 GNKITGLEAGD
-2074 VSADSTDAVNG
+2074 LSADSTDAVNG

-2095 SDNRNAIGALGSRV
+2095 SDNRQAIGALGSRV

-2230 KNKDTEGTNAKN
+2230 KNKDTEGTNDKN

>member
-1 MNKIYKVVWNAARNC
+1 
-16 YVVGSEFI
+16 
-24 SKTRRGGGYRGN
+24 
-36 VTTAGTRTLLAV
+36 
-48 CAACGIS
+48 
-55 FYSGGLAVAADN
+55 
-67 LQTEPTIVIE
+67 
-77 VQEQK
+77 
-82 NEAVQPEL
+82 
-90 LYSQLAAASAS
+90 
-101 ADALDTTM
+101 M
-109 PADVSAA
+109 PAA
-116 AEDTSEAPAVD
+116 AEDTSEVPAVD

-163 VDDKTGFHV
+163 VDDNTGFHV

-179 ANGLDVQH
+179 ANGLDVQN

-196 EFRADSTDAVTAG
+196 EFKSGSTEAVTAG

-227 IGNGSNVTNINGVAI
+227 IGNGSTVTSGAWDWDTNTPLPANGVAI
-242 GNKALV
+242 GDNAKVNGSLV
-248 NYSVENGVAIGQGA
+248 NGVAIGQGA

-288 QGSMVTATDA
+288 QGSMVTAADA

-313 NKVKEGFTRR
+313 NKVTEGFTRR

-330 INDSDAATY
+330 INDSDAATVGQISKITGMDSEKGNVVQYDGEDKSVVTFAGANGTKLTNLAAGEFKADSTDAVTAGQLYAAGIVPGTISSDKYTTNGAIALGENALVSGERNGVDGSIAIGDEATVDNTTMAVALGSGSTVSAAHSIALGANSTATASFSTAVGPASTASGDSSTAVGYESTASGMNSAAFGY
-339 GQVKDVQSSVT
+339 GSEASGMRSTALGHNSSASGMNSVALGYNSTADEANVVSVGNDKIQRKVINVADGTIAANSHDAVTGGQLYNVQSSVT

-368 FNRDNKAGSVL
+368 FNPDNEAGSVL

-390 TYNPSGKVSGYKSLS
+390 TYNTSGKVSGYKTLS
-405 FKEAGIIPGTVS
+405 FKDAGIIPGTVS
-417 GDDNTDSVV
+417 GEDNTDSVV
-426 IGRDSKSSKK
+426 IGRDSRSSKK

-497 TAVGQGAFAWGTD
+497 TAVGQGAYAWGTD

-541 LDSDTKGVVSVGK
+541 LDSDTNGVVSVGK

-578 VKQVKAVQGD
+578 V
-588 VDELNE
+588 
-594 LAVTYTDN
+594 
-602 TKKAVNFNG
+602 
-611 ATLKNVGDIQIG
+611 
-623 TAQSTF
+623 
-629 VGSGLVNGKVY
+629 
-640 DTGAGQW
+640 
-647 VENGA
+647 
-652 NATHSMAVGSKSSV
+652 
-666 RGKDSI
+666 
-672 AVGPEATVNNG
+672 
-683 NSVVLEQSTAVG
+683 
-695 SKATVTSR
+695 
-703 FSTALGAN
+703 
-711 TQATGDYSVAIG
+711 
-723 AQSRATVANATA
+723 
-735 IGAYAA
+735 
-741 AGENSVV
+741 
-748 VGGGKELAAPVVSRS
+748 
-763 NGTAMGTYVDIKSD
+763 
-777 NGTALGY
+777 
-784 GSQIGWDGK
+784 
-793 NSVALG
+793 
-799 ADSVA
+799 
-804 NEENVVS
+804 
-811 VGHTKGQTNGFG
+811 
-823 GTYEEDLNRR
+823 
-833 IINVADGTIAE
+833 
-844 DSHDA
+844 
-849 VTGGQLY
+849 
-856 TTNQN
+856 
-861 VADNADKLAV
+861 
-871 YEKSGIEA
+871 
-879 GAISGKTT
+879 
-887 SQNLAIGQNSKIA
+887 
-900 ADGNVTH
+900 
-907 NVAIGNGATVEAGHD
+907 
-922 YTDPLKPQRAD
+922 
-933 NVTYATAVGA
+933 
-943 EAKAT
+943 
-948 GNGSTVY
+948 
-955 GAGSSTSSDY
+955 
-965 STAIGRSAKAGQ
+965 
-977 GAGDK
+977 
-982 ATALG
+982 
-987 YNAQATD
+987 
-994 GDTLAAGANSKAWAA
+994 
-1009 GSVALGA
+1009 
-1016 DTTVNYG
+1016 
-1023 ADNSVALGTGSKV
+1023 
-1036 FISDIKDSD
+1036 
-1045 VNGVVSVGSNGGERR
+1045 
-1060 IINVADGVNATDAAT
+1060 
-1075 VGQISKI
+1075 GQISKI
-1082 TGMDSEKGNV
+1082 TGLDSEKGNV

-1098 DKAAVTFA
+1098 DKSVVTFA
-1106 GTEGTA
+1106 GA
-1112 LKNVSDIELKGNS
+1112 
-1125 FVDAGLVAGTT
+1125 
-1136 TTKSTLLGNATAEN
+1136 
-1150 NMILGDGAEIY
+1150 
-1161 VQGALGKAA
+1161 
-1170 SVENSMAIGQG
+1170 
-1181 AEIHAQSQGSAKHI
+1181 
-1195 TDSIAFGQDSY
+1195 
-1206 VSASNSVAIGAGS
+1206 
-1219 TATEEGVVS
+1219 
-1228 VGSANNQRRIVNV
+1228 
-1241 ADGNI
+1241 
-1246 GENSIDAVNGSQL
+1246 
-1259 YAVREGAVSYGTKME
+1259 
-1274 EDMWGNEKEVT
+1274 
-1285 DYSIVTLRGENGT
+1285 NGT
-1298 KLTNLA
+1298 KLTNVA
-1304 DGEFKADST
+1304 DGEFKAGSK

-1324 GITPGDTRGNAG
+1324 GIVPGSTFDHNG
-1336 SVAMGGGYN
+1336 SMAIGLSSNVIGDS
-1345 NYVLG
+1345 
-1350 NNGTAIGYNAL
+1350 GTAIGVNAG
-1361 ANENAVAIGNSAGA
+1361 AGENAVAIGNGAGA
-1375 GHLNA
+1375 MHLNA
-1380 TAVGQNSN
+1380 TAVGENSK
-1388 AMDEGATALGQH
+1388 AMEEGATALGEH
-1400 AWAEVKNATAI
+1400 AWAEVTNATAI

-1485 DVQDSVKA
+1485 DVQDSIDA
-1493 LDASAVQYDSVS
+1493 LDALAVQYDGVS

-1530 DFYSKDAQ
+1530 DFYGKNAQ
-1538 FSFQDAGLLPGDVQS
+1538 FSFQDAGILPGDVQS
-1553 LGNKW
+1553 FGNKW

-1572 GTTGSKM
+1572 GTGSKM
-1579 QMNTVVGNKARITQV
+1579 QMNTVVGNKARITQA
-1594 LVDDEYQDV
+1594 LVDGEYQDV

-1649 AVGKQSK
+1649 AVGKQSE

-1699 KVQGSAANGTAIG
+1699 KVQGGAANGTAIG

-1717 NVNAGN
+1717 NVNSGN
-1723 SVALGASSQVQTA
+1723 SVALGASSQVQIA
-1736 DIGSDTEYGV
+1736 DIGNDTEYGV

-1753 TNGFTRRIVNVAD
+1753 TNGFMRRIVNVAD
-1766 GLNDSDAATVGQL
+1766 GINDSDAATYGQVKAVDEKVSTFASGGIIAGEL
-1779 NAMQS
+1779 GDGKGVNEDDVTNGIALGDG
-1784 AYTDSGIVG
+1784 AYVKNKG
-1793 GTMDKYTL
+1793 GL
-1801 ATGAVAIGKDS
+1801 AIGVDAMAGS
-1812 NVHGTGSIAI
+1812 NSAQTAINATAI
-1822 GTGSKVEQHNSVA
+1822 GNQSKASSDYSVAVGYKSTASGKKSVA
-1835 IGRNAI
+1835 IGNSSIASGEDSTAIGYGSKIENYKVNATAVGSSSQVMGDNGTAVGKGSI
-1841 VKGAGSVALGASSV
+1841 VGLNSEYSTALGRGSYVYSGSDYSEALGANSIVRLKAEHAVALGSNSIASESNTVSV
-1855 ATEDNVLSLGRNDG
+1855 GVSAADAATTGNPELKR
-1869 SLGLRIVNMKDG
+1869 RIVNVADG
-1881 INERDAVTV
+1881 SGEHDAVTV
-1890 GQMNALALGD
+1890 GQMNELAFGA
-1900 RNGSLS
+1900 RTGSLT
-1906 LANGATN
+1906 LKNGATN
-1913 LADGIDR
+1913 LADGINK
-1920 NTTAIKSLDEQLADA
+1920 NTAAINSIDTQLDAVSDVWETNSQSL
-1935 TVDWEEGTQNM
+1935 N
-1946 KDLTAK
+1946 DLTEK

-1975 VNAMA
+1975 VSAMA

-1985 MNLAIDDAQANEG
+1985 MNLAVDDGQANESG

-2010 QTNGSNPGKVDG
+2010 QSNGSNPGEVDG

-2183 TAANVGVTFRVGEG
+2183 TAANIGLTFRVGEG

-2207 ETKQQMEAMKQE
+2207 ETKQQMDAMKQE

-2230 KNKDTEGTNAKN
+2230 KNKDTEANDKN

>member
-24 SKTRRGGGYRGN
+24 SKTRRGEGYRSN
-36 VTTAGTRTLLAV
+36 VTTAGARTLLAV

-90 LYSQLAAASAS
+90 LYSQLAAASAG
-101 ADALDTTM
+101 ADALDITM
-109 PADVSAA
+109 PADVPAA

-163 VDDKTGFHV
+163 VDDNTGFHV

-179 ANGLDVQH
+179 ANGLDVQNK
-187 QKITGVADG
+187 KIT
-196 EFRADSTDAVTAG
+196 
-209 QLYDAGIVP
+209 
-218 GKAADGSVA
+218 
-227 IGNGSNVTNINGVAI
+227 
-242 GNKALV
+242 
-248 NYSVENGVAIGQGA
+248 
-262 EVRTDNATAIG
+262 
-273 QGSRVVSGDGSVALG
+273 
-288 QGSMVTATDA
+288 
-298 KGTDAHGVVSVGLTG
+298 
-313 NKVKEGFTRR
+313 
-323 IINVADG
+323 
-330 INDSDAATY
+330 
-339 GQVKDVQSSVT
+339 
-350 ALDNLAV
+350 
-357 KYDTADKTSVT
+357 
-368 FNRDNKAGSVL
+368 
-379 NNVNDIVMQVE
+379 NVNDIVMQVE
-390 TYNPSGKVSGYKSLS
+390 TYNTSGNVSGYKALS
-405 FKEAGIIPGTVS
+405 FKDAGIVPGTVS

-569 GVNDSDAAT
+569 GINASDAAT
-578 VKQVKAVQGD
+578 YGQVKD
-588 VDELNE
+588 VDAKIDDLDFSNTHYLEEAEN
-594 LAVTYTDN
+594 VTDAL
-602 TKKAVNFNG
+602 K
-611 ATLKNVGDIQIG
+611 TLDTEAHDLSGKFDDFSRSGIMAGGTRDSRNAGTNSIQLG
-623 TAQSTF
+623 NQARA
-629 VGSGLVNGKVY
+629 
-640 DTGAGQW
+640 AGQ
-647 VENGA
+647 N
-652 NATHSMAVGSKSSV
+652 
-666 RGKDSI
+666 SI
-672 AVGPEATVNNG
+672 ALGVHAKVTGENTEESILTRAKNNG
-683 NSVVLEQSTAVG
+683 
-695 SKATVTSR
+695 
-703 FSTALGAN
+703 
-711 TQATGDYSVAIG
+711 VAIG
-723 AQSRATVANATA
+723 YSATA
-735 IGAYAA
+735 DGFNTTVLGAA
-741 AGENSVV
+741 AKAQG
-748 VGGGKELAAPVVSRS
+748 
-763 NGTAMGTYVDIKSD
+763 D
-777 NGTALGY
+777 N
-784 GSQIGWDGK
+784 
-793 NSVALG
+793 
-799 ADSVA
+799 
-804 NEENVVS
+804 
-811 VGHTKGQTNGFG
+811 
-823 GTYEEDLNRR
+823 
-833 IINVADGTIAE
+833 
-844 DSHDA
+844 
-849 VTGGQLY
+849 
-856 TTNQN
+856 
-861 VADNADKLAV
+861 
-871 YEKSGIEA
+871 
-879 GAISGKTT
+879 
-887 SQNLAIGQNSKIA
+887 
-900 ADGNVTH
+900 
-907 NVAIGNGATVEAGHD
+907 
-922 YTDPLKPQRAD
+922 
-933 NVTYATAVGA
+933 
-943 EAKAT
+943 
-948 GNGSTVY
+948 
-955 GAGSSTSSDY
+955 
-965 STAIGRSAKAGQ
+965 
-977 GAGDK
+977 

-987 YNAQATD
+987 Q
-994 GDTLAAGANSKAWAA
+994 GTL
-1009 GSVALGA
+1009 V
-1016 DTTVNYG
+1016 T
-1023 ADNSVALGTGSKV
+1023 ADNSVALGAGSRV
-1036 FISDIKDSD
+1036 TTDDIRGSDT
-1045 VNGVVSVGSNGGERR
+1045 NGVVSVGKSDGERR
-1060 IINVADGVNATDAAT
+1060 IINVADGVNDSDAAT

-1098 DKAAVTFA
+1098 DKSVVTFA
-1106 GTEGTA
+1106 GENGTKLQNVGDIQIGNAQSTFVGSGLVNGKVYDTDAGQWAENGANATHSMAVGSKSSVRGTDSVAVGPEAAVNNGNAEVLEQSTAVGSKATVSSSFSTALGAHTQAKGDYSVAVGAQSQTTGANATAIGAYAAAGENSVVVGGGKESAAPIVSKANGTAMGTYVDIKSDNGTA
-1112 LKNVSDIELKGNS
+1112 LGYGSQVGWN
-1125 FVDAGLVAGTT
+1125 
-1136 TTKSTLLGNATAEN
+1136 
-1150 NMILGDGAEIY
+1150 
-1161 VQGALGKAA
+1161 GK
-1170 SVENSMAIGQG
+1170 
-1181 AEIHAQSQGSAKHI
+1181 
-1195 TDSIAFGQDSY
+1195 
-1206 VSASNSVAIGAGS
+1206 NSVALGADS
-1219 TATEEGVVS
+1219 VANEENVVS
-1228 VGSANNQRRIVNV
+1228 VGHTKGQANGFGVTYGEDLNRRITNV
-1241 ADGNI
+1241 ADGKNANDAATVGQI
-1246 GENSIDAVNGSQL
+1246 SKITGMDSEKGNVVQYDGEDKLV
-1259 YAVREGAVSYGTKME
+1259 
-1274 EDMWGNEKEVT
+1274 VT
-1285 DYSIVTLRGENGT
+1285 FAGENGT
-1298 KLTNLA
+1298 KLTNIA
-1304 DGEFKADST
+1304 DGEFKKGST

-1324 GITPGDTRGNAG
+1324 GIVPGSTSSTDENYTNGIAIGLGSQLIGNQ
-1336 SVAMGGGYN
+1336 ST
-1345 NYVLG
+1345 VLG
-1350 NNGTAIGYNAL
+1350 SYATAG
-1361 ANENAVAIGNSAGA
+1361 ENAVAIGNGSGA
-1375 GHLNA
+1375 AHLNA
-1380 TAVGQNSN
+1380 TAVGQNSK
-1388 AMDEGATALGQH
+1388 AMEDGATALGQH

-1430 TQVVRQDILGTDTHG
+1430 TQVIRQDILETDTNG
-1445 VVSVGYSGKGY
+1445 VVSVGYSGKGF

-1485 DVQDSVKA
+1485 VVQDSVKA

-1505 KSTVTFDGTNGTAL
+1505 KSTVTFDGPNGTAL

-1530 DFYSKDAQ
+1530 DSYGKNAQ

-1553 LGNKW
+1553 SGNKW
-1558 NMAIGEGSAVKVEE
+1558 NIAIGEGSAVKVEE
-1572 GTTGSKM
+1572 GTGSKM
-1579 QMNTVVGNKARITQV
+1579 QMNTVIGNTARITQA
-1594 LVDDEYQDV
+1594 LVDGEYQDV

-1656 VSSDYSIAIGGS
+1656 VSSDYSIAIGS
-1668 ASVGSK
+1668 AASVGSK
-1674 SENSVAMGYNA
+1674 SENSVAMGYDA
-1685 SSLAAGGTAIGQGA
+1685 GSLAAGGTAIGQGA

-1779 NAMQS
+1779 NAVQS
-1784 AYTDSGIVG
+1784 AYTNSGIVG
-1793 GTMDKYTL
+1793 GSMDNDTL

-1812 NVHGTGSIAI
+1812 KVHGTGSVAI

-1841 VKGAGSVALGASSV
+1841 VKGKGSVALGASSV
-1855 ATEDNVLSLGRNDG
+1855 ATEDNVLSLGRDDG

-1890 GQMNALALGD
+1890 GQMNKLALGD

-1906 LANGATN
+1906 LDNGATN
-1913 LADGIDR
+1913 LAEGINN
-1920 NTTAIKSLDEQLADA
+1920 NTTAIKSLDEQLDNAK
-1935 TVDWEEGTQNM
+1935 VDWGESTQRM
-1946 KDLTAK
+1946 KELTEK

-1985 MNLAIDDAQANEG
+1985 MNLAVDDVQANEG
-1998 TGAEK
+1998 DTGAEK

-2010 QTNGSNPGKVDG
+2010 QTNGSNPGEVDG

-2230 KNKDTEGTNAKN
+2230 KNKDTEGTNDKN

>member
-24 SKTRRGGGYRGN
+24 SKTRRGEGYRSN
-36 VTTAGTRTLLAV
+36 VTTAGARTLLAV

-90 LYSQLAAASAS
+90 LYSQLAAASAG
-101 ADALDTTM
+101 ADALDITM
-109 PADVSAA
+109 PADVPAA

-163 VDDKTGFHV
+163 VADNTGFHV

-179 ANGLDVQH
+179 ANGLDVQN
-187 QKITGVADG
+187 QKITGVDDG
-196 EFRADSTDAVTAG
+196 TS
-209 QLYDAGIVP
+209 
-218 GKAADGSVA
+218 
-227 IGNGSNVTNINGVAI
+227 
-242 GNKALV
+242 
-248 NYSVENGVAIGQGA
+248 
-262 EVRTDNATAIG
+262 
-273 QGSRVVSGDGSVALG
+273 
-288 QGSMVTATDA
+288 
-298 KGTDAHGVVSVGLTG
+298 
-313 NKVKEGFTRR
+313 
-323 IINVADG
+323 
-330 INDSDAATY
+330 DSDAATY
-339 GQVKDVQSSVT
+339 GQVKDVDAKIGDLDFSDTHSLKKAENVTDALTKLDTKAYNLSGKIDDFSRSGIMAGGTLDTRNAGTNSIQLGNQARAAGQNSIAFGAGASVT
-350 ALDNLAV
+350 GENTEESILTRA
-357 KYDTADKTSVT
+357 K
-368 FNRDNKAGSVL
+368 
-379 NNVNDIVMQVE
+379 NN
-390 TYNPSGKVSGYKSLS
+390 G
-405 FKEAGIIPGTVS
+405 
-417 GDDNTDSVV
+417 
-426 IGRDSKSSKK
+426 
-436 HSVVVGDGA
+436 
-445 RTLGMNA
+445 
-452 TAIGTGASA
+452 
-461 EMDSSVAIGSGSQVG
+461 VAIGY
-476 TPSAVNGTA
+476 SATA
-485 VGAGSKVTAKNG
+485 AGFNT
-497 TAVGQGAFAWGTD
+497 
-510 STVLGASARVERNAD
+510 TVLGAAAKAQGDNATALGQGTLVTAD
-525 GSVALGKDSY
+525 NSVALGAGSRVTTD
-535 AKASDI
+535 DI
-541 LDSDTKGVVSVGK
+541 RDSDTNGVVSVGK
-554 SGNNGFTRRIINVAD
+554 SDGERRIINVAD

-578 VKQVKAVQGD
+578 VGQISKITGMDSEKGNVVQYDGED
-588 VDELNE
+588 KSV
-594 LAVTYTDN
+594 VTFAGEN
-602 TKKAVNFNG
+602 GTK
-611 ATLKNVGDIQIG
+611 LQNVGDIQIG
-623 TAQSTF
+623 NAQSTF

-640 DTGAGQW
+640 DTDAGQW
-647 VENGA
+647 AENGA

-672 AVGPEATVNNG
+672 AVGPEAAVNNG
-683 NSVVLEQSTAVG
+683 NAGVLEQSTAVG
-695 SKATVTSR
+695 SNATVLSN
-703 FSTALGAN
+703 FSTALGAH
-711 TQATGDYSVAIG
+711 TQAKGDYSVAVG
-723 AQSRATVANATA
+723 TQSQTTGANATA

-748 VGGGKELAAPVVSRS
+748 VGGGEGSAASAVSQS

-784 GSQIGWDGK
+784 GSQIGWNGK

-823 GTYEEDLNRR
+823 GTYGEDLNRR

-856 TTNQN
+856 ATNQN
-861 VADNADKLAV
+861 VADNADKLAA

-907 NVAIGNGATVEAGHD
+907 NVAIGNGATVEAGLD

-1023 ADNSVALGTGSKV
+1023 ADNSVALGTGSEV
-1036 FISDIKDSD
+1036 SISDIKDSD
-1045 VNGVVSVGSNGGERR
+1045 VNGVVSVGSDGGERR
-1060 IINVADGVNATDAAT
+1060 IINVADGT
-1075 VGQISKI
+1075 V
-1082 TGMDSEKGNV
+1082 
-1092 VQYDGE
+1092 
-1098 DKAAVTFA
+1098 A
-1106 GTEGTA
+1106 EG
-1112 LKNVSDIELKGNS
+1112 S
-1125 FVDAGLVAGTT
+1125 
-1136 TTKSTLLGNATAEN
+1136 
-1150 NMILGDGAEIY
+1150 
-1161 VQGALGKAA
+1161 
-1170 SVENSMAIGQG
+1170 
-1181 AEIHAQSQGSAKHI
+1181 H
-1195 TDSIAFGQDSY
+1195 
-1206 VSASNSVAIGAGS
+1206 
-1219 TATEEGVVS
+1219 
-1228 VGSANNQRRIVNV
+1228 
-1241 ADGNI
+1241 
-1246 GENSIDAVNGSQL
+1246 
-1259 YAVREGAVSYGTKME
+1259 
-1274 EDMWGNEKEVT
+1274 
-1285 DYSIVTLRGENGT
+1285 
-1298 KLTNLA
+1298 
-1304 DGEFKADST
+1304 
-1313 DAVTAGQLYAA
+1313 DAVTGGQLY
-1324 GITPGDTRGNAG
+1324 NVQS
-1336 SVAMGGGYN
+1336 SV
-1345 NYVLG
+1345 
-1350 NNGTAIGYNAL
+1350 T
-1361 ANENAVAIGNSAGA
+1361 
-1375 GHLNA
+1375 
-1380 TAVGQNSN
+1380 
-1388 AMDEGATALGQH
+1388 
-1400 AWAEVKNATAI
+1400 
-1411 GFNSDVAFGGDNS
+1411 
-1424 VALGAN
+1424 
-1430 TQVVRQDILGTDTHG
+1430 
-1445 VVSVGYSGKGY
+1445 
-1456 GDDEAF
+1456 
-1462 NRRIINVADGINDSD
+1462 
-1477 AATFGQVK
+1477 
-1485 DVQDSVKA
+1485 A

-1579 QMNTVVGNKARITQV
+1579 QMNTVVGNKARITQA
-1594 LVDDEYQDV
+1594 LVDGEYQDV

-1668 ASVGSK
+1668 ASVGSE
-1674 SENSVAMGYNA
+1674 SENSVAMGYEA

-1766 GLNDSDAATVGQL
+1766 GLND
-1779 NAMQS
+1779 
-1784 AYTDSGIVG
+1784 
-1793 GTMDKYTL
+1793 
-1801 ATGAVAIGKDS
+1801 
-1812 NVHGTGSIAI
+1812 
-1822 GTGSKVEQHNSVA
+1822 
-1835 IGRNAI
+1835 
-1841 VKGAGSVALGASSV
+1841 
-1855 ATEDNVLSLGRNDG
+1855 
-1869 SLGLRIVNMKDG
+1869 
-1881 INERDAVTV
+1881 RDAVTV

-1906 LANGATN
+1906 LDNGATN
-1913 LADGIDR
+1913 LADGIER
-1920 NTTAIKSLDEQLADA
+1920 NTTAIKSLDEQLDNAK
-1935 TVDWEEGTQNM
+1935 VDWEESTQSM
-1946 KDLTAK
+1946 KELTEK

-1998 TGAEK
+1998 DTGAEK
-2003 DDDDRSP
+2003 DDDNRSP

-2230 KNKDTEGTNAKN
+2230 KNKDTEGTNDKN

>member
-24 SKTRRGGGYRGN
+24 SKTRRGEGYRSN
-36 VTTAGTRTLLAV
+36 VTTAGARTLLAV

-90 LYSQLAAASAS
+90 LYSQLAAASAG
-101 ADALDTTM
+101 ADALNITM
-109 PADVSAA
+109 PADVPAA

-127 VTSQHSVHDENGYY
+127 VSSQHSIHDENGYY

-163 VDDKTGFHV
+163 VDDNTGFHV
-172 DNTGHAS
+172 DNKGHAS
-179 ANGLDVQH
+179 ANGLDVQN

-196 EFRADSTDAVTAG
+196 TS
-209 QLYDAGIVP
+209 
-218 GKAADGSVA
+218 
-227 IGNGSNVTNINGVAI
+227 
-242 GNKALV
+242 
-248 NYSVENGVAIGQGA
+248 
-262 EVRTDNATAIG
+262 
-273 QGSRVVSGDGSVALG
+273 
-288 QGSMVTATDA
+288 
-298 KGTDAHGVVSVGLTG
+298 
-313 NKVKEGFTRR
+313 
-323 IINVADG
+323 
-330 INDSDAATY
+330 DSDAATY
-339 GQVKDVQSSVT
+339 GQVKDVDAKIGDLDFSDTHSLKKAENVTDALTKLDTKAYNLSGKIDDFSRSGIMAGGTLDSRNAGTNSIQLGNQARAAGQNSIAFGAGASVT
-350 ALDNLAV
+350 GENTEESILTRA
-357 KYDTADKTSVT
+357 K
-368 FNRDNKAGSVL
+368 
-379 NNVNDIVMQVE
+379 NN
-390 TYNPSGKVSGYKSLS
+390 G
-405 FKEAGIIPGTVS
+405 
-417 GDDNTDSVV
+417 
-426 IGRDSKSSKK
+426 
-436 HSVVVGDGA
+436 
-445 RTLGMNA
+445 
-452 TAIGTGASA
+452 
-461 EMDSSVAIGSGSQVG
+461 VAIGY
-476 TPSAVNGTA
+476 SATA
-485 VGAGSKVTAKNG
+485 AGFNT
-497 TAVGQGAFAWGTD
+497 
-510 STVLGASARVERNAD
+510 TVLGAAAKAQGDNATALGQGTLVTAD
-525 GSVALGKDSY
+525 NSVALGAGSRVTTD
-535 AKASDI
+535 DI
-541 LDSDTKGVVSVGK
+541 RGSDTNGVVSVGK
-554 SGNNGFTRRIINVAD
+554 SDGERRIINVAD
-569 GVNDSDAAT
+569 GVNDS
-578 VKQVKAVQGD
+578 
-588 VDELNE
+588 
-594 LAVTYTDN
+594 
-602 TKKAVNFNG
+602 
-611 ATLKNVGDIQIG
+611 
-623 TAQSTF
+623 
-629 VGSGLVNGKVY
+629 
-640 DTGAGQW
+640 
-647 VENGA
+647 
-652 NATHSMAVGSKSSV
+652 
-666 RGKDSI
+666 
-672 AVGPEATVNNG
+672 
-683 NSVVLEQSTAVG
+683 
-695 SKATVTSR
+695 
-703 FSTALGAN
+703 
-711 TQATGDYSVAIG
+711 
-723 AQSRATVANATA
+723 
-735 IGAYAA
+735 
-741 AGENSVV
+741 
-748 VGGGKELAAPVVSRS
+748 
-763 NGTAMGTYVDIKSD
+763 
-777 NGTALGY
+777 
-784 GSQIGWDGK
+784 
-793 NSVALG
+793 
-799 ADSVA
+799 
-804 NEENVVS
+804 
-811 VGHTKGQTNGFG
+811 
-823 GTYEEDLNRR
+823 
-833 IINVADGTIAE
+833 
-844 DSHDA
+844 
-849 VTGGQLY
+849 
-856 TTNQN
+856 
-861 VADNADKLAV
+861 
-871 YEKSGIEA
+871 
-879 GAISGKTT
+879 
-887 SQNLAIGQNSKIA
+887 
-900 ADGNVTH
+900 
-907 NVAIGNGATVEAGHD
+907 
-922 YTDPLKPQRAD
+922 
-933 NVTYATAVGA
+933 
-943 EAKAT
+943 
-948 GNGSTVY
+948 
-955 GAGSSTSSDY
+955 
-965 STAIGRSAKAGQ
+965 
-977 GAGDK
+977 
-982 ATALG
+982 
-987 YNAQATD
+987 
-994 GDTLAAGANSKAWAA
+994 
-1009 GSVALGA
+1009 
-1016 DTTVNYG
+1016 
-1023 ADNSVALGTGSKV
+1023 
-1036 FISDIKDSD
+1036 
-1045 VNGVVSVGSNGGERR
+1045 
-1060 IINVADGVNATDAAT
+1060 DAAT

-1336 SVAMGGGYN
+1336 SVAMGGYNNYVLGANGTAIGYNAGAGENAVAIGNSAAASHENATAVGQNSKAMDTGATAFGQHAWAEVANSTAIGYHADVEYKGDNSVALGANSIVATEDILDTDTAGVVSVGSSGHAFNSTEFNRRIINVADGVNDSDAATVKQVKAVQGDVDELNKLAVTYDNTKKAVNFNGATLKNVGDIQIGNAQSTFVGSGLVNGKVYDTGAGQWAENGANATHSMAVGSKSNVRGTESVAVGPEAAVNNGNAGGLEQSTAVGSKATVTSSFSTALGANTQAKGDYSVAIGAQSQTTKANATAIGAYAAAGENSVVVGGGKGLAASAVSKSNGTAMGTYVDIKSDNGTALGYGSQVGGNGKNSVALGADSVANEENVVSVGHTKGQANGFGGTYGEDLNRRITNVADGKNANDAATVGQISKITGMDSEKGNVVQYDGEDKSVVTFAGANGTKLTNLADGEFKTGSTDAVTAGQLYAAGITPGDTRGNAGSVAMGGGYN

-1361 ANENAVAIGNSAGA
+1361 ANENAVAIGSSAGA

-1388 AMDEGATALGQH
+1388 AMEEGATALGQH

-1456 GDDEAF
+1456 GDEEAF

-1477 AATFGQVK
+1477 AATYGQVK

-1505 KSTVTFDGTNGTAL
+1505 KSTVTFDGPNGTAL

-1530 DFYSKDAQ
+1530 DSYGKNAQ

-1553 LGNKW
+1553 SGNKW
-1558 NMAIGEGSAVKVEE
+1558 NIAIGEGSAVKVEE
-1572 GTTGSKM
+1572 GTGSKM
-1579 QMNTVVGNKARITQV
+1579 QMNTVIGNTARITQA
-1594 LVDDEYQDV
+1594 LVDGEYQDV

-1656 VSSDYSIAIGGS
+1656 VSSDYSIAIGS
-1668 ASVGSK
+1668 AASVGSK
-1674 SENSVAMGYNA
+1674 SENSVAMGYDA

-1784 AYTDSGIVG
+1784 AYTNSGIVG

-1801 ATGAVAIGKDS
+1801 ATGAVAIGKGS

-1822 GTGSKVEQHNSVA
+1822 GTGSKVEEYNSVA
-1835 IGRNAI
+1835 IGRSAI
-1841 VKGAGSVALGASSV
+1841 VKGVGSVALGAGSV
-1855 ATEDNVLSLGRNDG
+1855 ATEDNVLSLGRDNG

-1881 INERDAVTV
+1881 INDRDAVTV
-1890 GQMNALALGD
+1890 GQMNELAFGT
-1900 RNGSLS
+1900 RSGSLK
-1906 LANGATN
+1906 LTNGATN
-1913 LADGIDR
+1913 LADGIER
-1920 NTTAIKSLDEQLADA
+1920 NTTAIKSLDEQLDNAK
-1935 TVDWEEGTQNM
+1935 VNWGESTQSM
-1946 KDLTAK
+1946 KELTEK

-1975 VNAMA
+1975 VSAMA

-1985 MNLAIDDAQANEG
+1985 MNLAVDDVQANEG
-1998 TGAEK
+1998 DTGAEK

-2010 QTNGSNPGKVDG
+2010 QTNGSNPGEVDG

>member
-24 SKTRRGGGYRGN
+24 SKTRRGGGYRSN

-90 LYSQLAAASAS
+90 LYSQLAAASAG
-101 ADALDTTM
+101 ADALDITM
-109 PADVSAA
+109 PADVPAA

-163 VDDKTGFHV
+163 VDDNTGFHV

-179 ANGLDVQH
+179 ANGLDVQN

-196 EFRADSTDAVTAG
+196 EFKADSTDAVTAG

-227 IGNGSNVTNINGVAI
+227 IGNDSTVTSGAWDWDTNTPLPANGVAI
-242 GNKALV
+242 GDNAKV
-248 NYSVENGVAIGQGA
+248 NNSAVNGVVIGQGA

-298 KGTDAHGVVSVGLTG
+298 KSSDPHGVVSVGLTG
-313 NKVKEGFTRR
+313 NKVTEGFTRR

-330 INDSDAATY
+330 TSDSDAATY
-339 GQVKDVQSSVT
+339 GQVKDVDAKIGDLDFSDTHSLKKAENVTDALTKLDTKAYNLSGKFDDFSRSGIMAGGTLDSRNAGTNSIQLGNQARAAGQNSIAFGAGASVT
-350 ALDNLAV
+350 GENTEESILTRAKNNGVAIGYSATAAGFNTTVLGAAAEAQGDNATALGQGTLV
-357 KYDTADKTSVT
+357 TAENSVALG
-368 FNRDNKAGSVL
+368 AGSRVTTDDIRDSDTNGVVSVGKSDGERRIINVADGVNDSDAATVGQISKITGMDSEKGNVVQYDGEDKSTITFAGTNGTAL
-379 NNVNDIVMQVE
+379 NNVNDIVMNVKNPINKKTEQHSFQNAGLLPGKVE
-390 TYNPSGKVSGYKSLS
+390 GKATSGKWNMAIGEGSEVAVDGGTGANMKFNTAIGNSAGVSQNIVNGDYVDVERSTAIGHAAKVSASNSTAIGDSSNAGEDNSVAIGQKAEVQSATSIAIGQGTKIGGNAENSIAIGTSANGYSVGSKAKNSTVVGVSAWSLS
-405 FKEAGIIPGTVS
+405 EGGTVL
-417 GDDNTDSVV
+417 G
-426 IGRDSKSSKK
+426 KSAKIQGSAAN
-436 HSVVVGDGA
+436 G
-445 RTLGMNA
+445 
-452 TAIGTGASA
+452 TAIGTNATINVSA
-461 EMDSSVAIGSGSQVG
+461 GSGNV
-476 TPSAVNGTA
+476 AL
-485 VGAGSKVTAKNG
+485 GA
-497 TAVGQGAFAWGTD
+497 D
-510 STVLGASARVERNAD
+510 STVSKAD
-525 GSVALGKDSY
+525 VGG
-535 AKASDI
+535 
-541 LDSDTKGVVSVGK
+541 DTAHGVVSVGQ
-554 SGNNGFTRRIINVAD
+554 SGDNGFTRRIINVAD

-578 VKQVKAVQGD
+578 YGQVKAVQSD
-588 VDELNE
+588 IDALDER
-594 LAVTYTDN
+594 AVTYTDS
-602 TKKAVNFNG
+602 KKEAVNFNK
-611 ATLKNVGDIQIG
+611 AKLQNIGDIQLG
-623 TAQSTF
+623 NATSTF

-640 DTGAGQW
+640 DTEKGQW
-647 VENGA
+647 AENGA
-652 NATHSMAVGSKSSV
+652 EDTHSMAVGSKSSV
-666 RGKDSI
+666 RGKYSI

-695 SKATVTSR
+695 SKATVSSN
-703 FSTALGAN
+703 FSTALGAH
-711 TQATGDYSVAIG
+711 TQAKGDYSVAVG
-723 AQSRATVANATA
+723 AQSQTTGANATA

-748 VGGGKELAAPVVSRS
+748 VGGGEGLAAPTVSKANS
-763 NGTAMGTYVDIKSD
+763 TAMGTYVDIKSD

-784 GSQIGWDGK
+784 GSQIGWNGK

-823 GTYEEDLNRR
+823 GTYGEDLNRR
-833 IINVADGTIAE
+833 IV
-844 DSHDA
+844 
-849 VTGGQLY
+849 
-856 TTNQN
+856 
-861 VADNADKLAV
+861 
-871 YEKSGIEA
+871 
-879 GAISGKTT
+879 
-887 SQNLAIGQNSKIA
+887 
-900 ADGNVTH
+900 
-907 NVAIGNGATVEAGHD
+907 
-922 YTDPLKPQRAD
+922 
-933 NVTYATAVGA
+933 
-943 EAKAT
+943 
-948 GNGSTVY
+948 
-955 GAGSSTSSDY
+955 
-965 STAIGRSAKAGQ
+965 
-977 GAGDK
+977 
-982 ATALG
+982 
-987 YNAQATD
+987 
-994 GDTLAAGANSKAWAA
+994 
-1009 GSVALGA
+1009 
-1016 DTTVNYG
+1016 
-1023 ADNSVALGTGSKV
+1023 
-1036 FISDIKDSD
+1036 
-1045 VNGVVSVGSNGGERR
+1045 
-1060 IINVADGVNATDAAT
+1060 
-1075 VGQISKI
+1075 
-1082 TGMDSEKGNV
+1082 
-1092 VQYDGE
+1092 
-1098 DKAAVTFA
+1098 
-1106 GTEGTA
+1106 
-1112 LKNVSDIELKGNS
+1112 
-1125 FVDAGLVAGTT
+1125 
-1136 TTKSTLLGNATAEN
+1136 
-1150 NMILGDGAEIY
+1150 
-1161 VQGALGKAA
+1161 
-1170 SVENSMAIGQG
+1170 
-1181 AEIHAQSQGSAKHI
+1181 
-1195 TDSIAFGQDSY
+1195 
-1206 VSASNSVAIGAGS
+1206 
-1219 TATEEGVVS
+1219 
-1228 VGSANNQRRIVNV
+1228 
-1241 ADGNI
+1241 
-1246 GENSIDAVNGSQL
+1246 
-1259 YAVREGAVSYGTKME
+1259 
-1274 EDMWGNEKEVT
+1274 
-1285 DYSIVTLRGENGT
+1285 
-1298 KLTNLA
+1298 
-1304 DGEFKADST
+1304 
-1313 DAVTAGQLYAA
+1313 
-1324 GITPGDTRGNAG
+1324 
-1336 SVAMGGGYN
+1336 
-1345 NYVLG
+1345 
-1350 NNGTAIGYNAL
+1350 
-1361 ANENAVAIGNSAGA
+1361 
-1375 GHLNA
+1375 
-1380 TAVGQNSN
+1380 
-1388 AMDEGATALGQH
+1388 
-1400 AWAEVKNATAI
+1400 
-1411 GFNSDVAFGGDNS
+1411 
-1424 VALGAN
+1424 
-1430 TQVVRQDILGTDTHG
+1430 
-1445 VVSVGYSGKGY
+1445 
-1456 GDDEAF
+1456 
-1462 NRRIINVADGINDSD
+1462 NVADGINDSD
-1477 AATFGQVK
+1477 AATYGQVK

-1530 DFYSKDAQ
+1530 DFYGKNAQ

-1572 GTTGSKM
+1572 GTGSKM
-1579 QMNTVVGNKARITQV
+1579 QMNTVVGNKARITQA
-1594 LVDDEYQDV
+1594 LVDGEYQDV

-1674 SENSVAMGYNA
+1674 SENSVAMGYDA

-1793 GTMDKYTL
+1793 GTMDKNTL
-1801 ATGAVAIGKDS
+1801 ATGAVAIGKGS

-1822 GTGSKVEQHNSVA
+1822 GTGSKVEKHNSVA

-1881 INERDAVTV
+1881 IKERDAVTV
-1890 GQMNALALGD
+1890 GQMNELAFGT
-1900 RNGSLS
+1900 RSGSRTLT
-1906 LANGATN
+1906 NGATN

-1920 NTTAIKSLDEQLADA
+1920 NTTAIQSLNKQLDNAK
-1935 TVDWEEGTQNM
+1935 VDWGESTQSM
-1946 KDLTAK
+1946 KELTEK

-1975 VNAMA
+1975 VSAMA

-1985 MNLAIDDAQANEG
+1985 MNLAVDDVQANEG
-1998 TGAEK
+1998 DTGAEK

-2010 QTNGSNPGKVDG
+2010 QTNGSNPGEVDG
-2022 NLHVSGNT
+2022 DLHVSGNT

-2230 KNKDTEGTNAKN
+2230 KNKDTEGTNDKN

>member
-24 SKTRRGGGYRGN
+24 SKTRRGEGYRSN

-90 LYSQLAAASAS
+90 LYSQLAAASAG
-101 ADALDTTM
+101 ADALDITM
-109 PADVSAA
+109 PADVPAA

-127 VTSQHSVHDENGYY
+127 VSSQHSIHDENGYY

-163 VDDKTGFHV
+163 VDDNTGFHV

-179 ANGLDVQH
+179 ANGLDVQN

-196 EFRADSTDAVTAG
+196 TS
-209 QLYDAGIVP
+209 
-218 GKAADGSVA
+218 
-227 IGNGSNVTNINGVAI
+227 
-242 GNKALV
+242 
-248 NYSVENGVAIGQGA
+248 
-262 EVRTDNATAIG
+262 
-273 QGSRVVSGDGSVALG
+273 
-288 QGSMVTATDA
+288 
-298 KGTDAHGVVSVGLTG
+298 
-313 NKVKEGFTRR
+313 
-323 IINVADG
+323 
-330 INDSDAATY
+330 DSDAATY
-339 GQVKDVQSSVT
+339 GQVKDVDAKLGDLDFSDTHSLKKAENVTDALTKLDTKAYNLSGKIDDFSRSGIMAGGTLDSRNAGTNSIQLGNQARAAGQNSIAFGAGASVT
-350 ALDNLAV
+350 GENTEESILTRA
-357 KYDTADKTSVT
+357 K
-368 FNRDNKAGSVL
+368 
-379 NNVNDIVMQVE
+379 NN
-390 TYNPSGKVSGYKSLS
+390 G
-405 FKEAGIIPGTVS
+405 
-417 GDDNTDSVV
+417 
-426 IGRDSKSSKK
+426 
-436 HSVVVGDGA
+436 
-445 RTLGMNA
+445 
-452 TAIGTGASA
+452 
-461 EMDSSVAIGSGSQVG
+461 VAIGY
-476 TPSAVNGTA
+476 SATA
-485 VGAGSKVTAKNG
+485 AGFNT
-497 TAVGQGAFAWGTD
+497 
-510 STVLGASARVERNAD
+510 TVLGAAAKAQGDNATALGQGTLVTAD
-525 GSVALGKDSY
+525 NSVALGAGSRVTTD
-535 AKASDI
+535 DI
-541 LDSDTKGVVSVGK
+541 RDSDTNGVVSVGK
-554 SGNNGFTRRIINVAD
+554 SDGERRIINVAD

-588 VDELNE
+588 VDELNK

-623 TAQSTF
+623 NAQSTF
-629 VGSGLVNGKVY
+629 AGSGLVNGKVY
-640 DTGAGQW
+640 DTDAGQW
-647 VENGA
+647 AENGA

-695 SKATVTSR
+695 SKATVSSN
-703 FSTALGAN
+703 FSTALGAH
-711 TQATGDYSVAIG
+711 TQAKGDYSVAVG
-723 AQSRATVANATA
+723 AQSQTTGANATA

-748 VGGGKELAAPVVSRS
+748 VGGGKELAAPIVSKS

-811 VGHTKGQTNGFG
+811 VGHTKGQANGFG
-823 GTYEEDLNRR
+823 GTYGEDLNRR
-833 IINVADGTIAE
+833 ITNVADGK
-844 DSHDA
+844 
-849 VTGGQLY
+849 
-856 TTNQN
+856 
-861 VADNADKLAV
+861 NA
-871 YEKSGIEA
+871 
-879 GAISGKTT
+879 
-887 SQNLAIGQNSKIA
+887 N
-900 ADGNVTH
+900 
-907 NVAIGNGATVEAGHD
+907 
-922 YTDPLKPQRAD
+922 
-933 NVTYATAVGA
+933 
-943 EAKAT
+943 
-948 GNGSTVY
+948 
-955 GAGSSTSSDY
+955 
-965 STAIGRSAKAGQ
+965 
-977 GAGDK
+977 
-982 ATALG
+982 
-987 YNAQATD
+987 
-994 GDTLAAGANSKAWAA
+994 
-1009 GSVALGA
+1009 
-1016 DTTVNYG
+1016 
-1023 ADNSVALGTGSKV
+1023 
-1036 FISDIKDSD
+1036 
-1045 VNGVVSVGSNGGERR
+1045 
-1060 IINVADGVNATDAAT
+1060 DAAT

-1098 DKAAVTFA
+1098 DKSVVTFA
-1106 GTEGTA
+1106 GA
-1112 LKNVSDIELKGNS
+1112 
-1125 FVDAGLVAGTT
+1125 
-1136 TTKSTLLGNATAEN
+1136 
-1150 NMILGDGAEIY
+1150 
-1161 VQGALGKAA
+1161 
-1170 SVENSMAIGQG
+1170 
-1181 AEIHAQSQGSAKHI
+1181 
-1195 TDSIAFGQDSY
+1195 
-1206 VSASNSVAIGAGS
+1206 
-1219 TATEEGVVS
+1219 
-1228 VGSANNQRRIVNV
+1228 
-1241 ADGNI
+1241 
-1246 GENSIDAVNGSQL
+1246 
-1259 YAVREGAVSYGTKME
+1259 
-1274 EDMWGNEKEVT
+1274 
-1285 DYSIVTLRGENGT
+1285 NGT

-1304 DGEFKADST
+1304 DGEFKTGST

-1388 AMDEGATALGQH
+1388 AMEEGATALGQH
-1400 AWAEVKNATAI
+1400 AWAEVENATAI

-1530 DFYSKDAQ
+1530 DFYGKNAQ

-1572 GTTGSKM
+1572 GTGSKM
-1579 QMNTVVGNKARITQV
+1579 QMNTVVGNKARITQA
-1594 LVDDEYQDV
+1594 LVDGEYQDV

-1656 VSSDYSIAIGGS
+1656 VSSDYSIAIGSS

-1674 SENSVAMGYNA
+1674 SENSVAMGYDA

-1723 SVALGASSQVQTA
+1723 SVALGAGSQVQTA

-1890 GQMNALALGD
+1890 GQMNELAFGT
-1900 RNGSLS
+1900 RSGSLL

-1920 NTTAIKSLDEQLADA
+1920 NTTAIKSLDEQLDDVK
-1935 TVDWEEGTQNM
+1935 VDWGESTQNM
-1946 KDLTAK
+1946 KELTEK

-1975 VNAMA
+1975 VSAMA

-1985 MNLAIDDAQANEG
+1985 MNLAVDDVQANEG
-1998 TGAEK
+1998 DTGAEK

-2010 QTNGSNPGKVDG
+2010 QTNGSNPGEVDG

-2230 KNKDTEGTNAKN
+2230 KNKDTEGTNDKN

>member
-24 SKTRRGGGYRGN
+24 SKTRRGEGYRSN

-90 LYSQLAAASAS
+90 LYSQLAAASAG
-101 ADALDTTM
+101 ADALDITM
-109 PADVSAA
+109 PADVPAA

-127 VTSQHSVHDENGYY
+127 VSSQHSIHDENGYY
-141 VYNGTENDTYN
+141 VYNGTKNDTYN

-163 VDDKTGFHV
+163 VDDNTGFHV
-172 DNTGHAS
+172 DNKGHAS
-179 ANGLDVQH
+179 ANGLDVQN
-187 QKITGVADG
+187 QKITGVAGG
-196 EFRADSTDAVTAG
+196 EFKSGSTEAVTAG

-227 IGNGSNVTNINGVAI
+227 IGNGSNVMNINGVAI

-298 KGTDAHGVVSVGLTG
+298 KSSDPHGVVSVGLTG
-313 NKVKEGFTRR
+313 NKVTEGFTRR

-339 GQVKDVQSSVT
+339 GQVKDVDAKLGDLDFSDTHSLKKAENVTDALTKLDTKAYNLSGKIDDFSRSGIMAGGTLDSRNAGTNSIQLGNQARAAGQNSIAFGAGASVT
-350 ALDNLAV
+350 GENTEESIQTRAKNNGVAIGYSATAAGFNTTVLGAAAKAQGDNATALGQGTLVAADN
-357 KYDTADKTSVT
+357 SVALG
-368 FNRDNKAGSVL
+368 AGSRVTTDDIRDSDTNGVVSVGKSDGERRIINVADGVNDSDAATVGQISKITGMDSEKGNVVQYNGEDKSTITFAGTNGTAL
-379 NNVNDIVMQVE
+379 NNVNDIVMNVKNPINKKTEQHSFQNAGLLPGKVE
-390 TYNPSGKVSGYKSLS
+390 GTATSGKWNMAIGEGSEVAVDGGTGANMKFNTAIGNSAGVSQNIVNGDYVDVERSTAIGHAAKVSAS
-405 FKEAGIIPGTVS
+405 NSTAIGDSSNAGEDNSVAIGQKAEVQSATSIAIGQGTKIGGNAENSIAIGTSANQYSVGSKAKNSTVVGVNAWSMAEGGTVL
-417 GDDNTDSVV
+417 G
-426 IGRDSKSSKK
+426 KSAKIQGSAAN
-436 HSVVVGDGA
+436 G
-445 RTLGMNA
+445 
-452 TAIGTGASA
+452 TAIGTNATINVSA
-461 EMDSSVAIGSGSQVG
+461 GSGNV
-476 TPSAVNGTA
+476 AL
-485 VGAGSKVTAKNG
+485 GA
-497 TAVGQGAFAWGTD
+497 D
-510 STVLGASARVERNAD
+510 STVSKAD
-525 GSVALGKDSY
+525 VGD
-535 AKASDI
+535 
-541 LDSDTKGVVSVGK
+541 DTEHGVVSVGQ
-554 SGNNGFTRRIINVAD
+554 SGDKGFNRRIINVAD

-578 VKQVKAVQGD
+578 VKQVKDVQGD
-588 VDELNE
+588 VDELNK
-594 LAVTYTDN
+594 LAVTYTDD

-623 TAQSTF
+623 NAQSTF

-640 DTGAGQW
+640 DTDAGQW
-647 VENGA
+647 AENGA
-652 NATHSMAVGSKSSV
+652 NATHSMAVGSKSNV
-666 RGKDSI
+666 RGTDSV
-672 AVGPEATVNNG
+672 AVGPEAAVNNG
-683 NSVVLEQSTAVG
+683 NAGVLEQSTAVG
-695 SKATVTSR
+695 SKATVSSS
-703 FSTALGAN
+703 FSTALGAH
-711 TQATGDYSVAIG
+711 TQAKGDYSVAVG
-723 AQSRATVANATA
+723 AQSQTTGANATA
-735 IGAYAA
+735 ICAYAA

-748 VGGGKELAAPVVSRS
+748 VGGGEGLAAPTVSKANS
-763 NGTAMGTYVDIKSD
+763 TAMGTYVDIKSD

-811 VGHTKGQTNGFG
+811 VGHTKGQTNGLG
-823 GTYEEDLNRR
+823 GTYGEDLNRR
-833 IINVADGTIAE
+833 ITNVADGK
-844 DSHDA
+844 
-849 VTGGQLY
+849 
-856 TTNQN
+856 
-861 VADNADKLAV
+861 NA
-871 YEKSGIEA
+871 
-879 GAISGKTT
+879 
-887 SQNLAIGQNSKIA
+887 N
-900 ADGNVTH
+900 
-907 NVAIGNGATVEAGHD
+907 
-922 YTDPLKPQRAD
+922 
-933 NVTYATAVGA
+933 
-943 EAKAT
+943 
-948 GNGSTVY
+948 
-955 GAGSSTSSDY
+955 
-965 STAIGRSAKAGQ
+965 
-977 GAGDK
+977 
-982 ATALG
+982 
-987 YNAQATD
+987 
-994 GDTLAAGANSKAWAA
+994 
-1009 GSVALGA
+1009 
-1016 DTTVNYG
+1016 
-1023 ADNSVALGTGSKV
+1023 
-1036 FISDIKDSD
+1036 
-1045 VNGVVSVGSNGGERR
+1045 
-1060 IINVADGVNATDAAT
+1060 DAAT

-1082 TGMDSEKGNV
+1082 TGMDSGKGNV

-1098 DKAAVTFA
+1098 DKSVVTFA
-1106 GTEGTA
+1106 GA
-1112 LKNVSDIELKGNS
+1112 
-1125 FVDAGLVAGTT
+1125 
-1136 TTKSTLLGNATAEN
+1136 
-1150 NMILGDGAEIY
+1150 
-1161 VQGALGKAA
+1161 
-1170 SVENSMAIGQG
+1170 
-1181 AEIHAQSQGSAKHI
+1181 
-1195 TDSIAFGQDSY
+1195 
-1206 VSASNSVAIGAGS
+1206 
-1219 TATEEGVVS
+1219 
-1228 VGSANNQRRIVNV
+1228 
-1241 ADGNI
+1241 
-1246 GENSIDAVNGSQL
+1246 
-1259 YAVREGAVSYGTKME
+1259 
-1274 EDMWGNEKEVT
+1274 
-1285 DYSIVTLRGENGT
+1285 NGT

-1304 DGEFKADST
+1304 DGEFKTGST

-1388 AMDEGATALGQH
+1388 AMEEGATALGQH

-1430 TQVVRQDILGTDTHG
+1430 TQVIRQDILETDTNG
-1445 VVSVGYSGKGY
+1445 VVSVGYSGKGF

-1530 DFYSKDAQ
+1530 DFYGKNAQ

-1572 GTTGSKM
+1572 GTGSKM
-1579 QMNTVVGNKARITQV
+1579 QMNTVVGNKARITQA

-1793 GTMDKYTL
+1793 GTMDKNTL

-1822 GTGSKVEQHNSVA
+1822 GTGSKVEKYNSVA

-1890 GQMNALALGD
+1890 GQMNELAFGK
-1900 RNGSLS
+1900 RSGSLT

-1920 NTTAIKSLDEQLADA
+1920 NTTAIKSLNKQLDNAK
-1935 TVDWEEGTQNM
+1935 VDWGESTQSM
-1946 KDLTAK
+1946 KELTEK